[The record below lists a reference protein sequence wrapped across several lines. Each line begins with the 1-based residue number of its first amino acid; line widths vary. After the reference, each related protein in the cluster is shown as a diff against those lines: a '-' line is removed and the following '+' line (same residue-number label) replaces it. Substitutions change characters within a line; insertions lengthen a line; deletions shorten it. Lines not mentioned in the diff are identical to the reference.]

1 MSDYEDYENNLAF
14 PPAGDWS
21 DSRVLKTT
29 DRTESTLELVN
40 MIERLNHKLVIAD
53 TALNVLAK
61 NGNAVA
67 RLALEEMT
75 NDGAK

>member
-40 MIERLNHKLVIAD
+40 MYERINRKLVIAE
-53 TALNVLAK
+53 TALRVMAKHGNELAK
-61 NGNAVA
+61 
-67 RLALEEMT
+67 LALEEMA
-75 NDGAK
+75 NGKAE